1 MRISCYN
8 PLLKSEGDMQIW
20 RLIDLGINTAFENMA
35 IDEALLEA
43 HVLGLTPPTLRFYE
57 WYPAALSIG
66 YAQSSLDVDRN
77 KCLHLGI
84 DVVRRATGGKAVLHQ
99 GELTYS
105 VVSSSRFGLK
115 GSVKETY
122 RMLSEAIALGL
133 RSLGVPASLEPGT
146 LRSGPQTACFA
157 AATPADLVCGGRK
170 LVGSA
175 QVRRGDSV
183 LQHGSIPLDQD
194 PRLLKLILP
203 DAPPPNNLGE
213 FLGRTPSREEIK
225 EALIEGFK
233 QCLGVEIIPCSLLP
247 CEEELARRANRFS
260 RLLG

>member
-1 MRISCYN
+1 
-8 PLLKSEGDMQIW
+8 MQIW

-66 YAQSSLDVDRN
+66 YAQDSLDVDRDR
-77 KCLHLGI
+77 CLHLGI

-122 RMLSEAIALGL
+122 RTISEAIALGL
-133 RSLGVPASLEPGT
+133 HSLGIPASLEPGT
-146 LRSGPQTACFA
+146 LRSGQQAACFA

-175 QVRRGDSV
+175 QVRRGDAV
-183 LQHGSIPLDQD
+183 LQHGSIPVDQD
-194 PRLLKLILP
+194 PRLLKLILGP
-203 DAPPPNNLGE
+203 GAPAPNNLGE
-213 FLGRTPSREEIK
+213 FLERTPRREEIK
-225 EALIEGFK
+225 EALIEGFRRRF
-233 QCLGVEIIPCSLLP
+233 GVEIIPCSLLP
-247 CEEELARRANRFS
+247 CEENFARKGNPS
-260 RLLG
+260 NRLLG